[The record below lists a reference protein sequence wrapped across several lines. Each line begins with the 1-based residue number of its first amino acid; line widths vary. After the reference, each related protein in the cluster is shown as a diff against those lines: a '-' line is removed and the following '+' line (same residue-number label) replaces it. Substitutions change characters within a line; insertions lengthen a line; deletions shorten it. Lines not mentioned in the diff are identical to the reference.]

1 MLLTRAR
8 HEGADQGSITT
19 RPGIRASA
27 AAALPS
33 RSSSL
38 RDGSRRTRKPQSSLR
53 DFRASM
59 PSFRLEVFRQHT
71 LPRSSLPR
79 GSYSPGYFRTVKES
93 WSDVSELSPIQTS
106 NSEGSTTQP
115 LVAELQYWRLLAR
128 DLECHDLRLARR
140 QTQALE
146 SLQFSYRSRCRTIF
160 LMK

>member
-27 AAALPS
+27 AAVLPS

-71 LPRSSLPR
+71 LPRSSLPC

-106 NSEGSTTQP
+106 NSDGSTTQP
-115 LVAELQYWRLLAR
+115 LVAELQYWRSWRVILNV
-128 DLECHDLRLARR
+128 
-140 QTQALE
+140 
-146 SLQFSYRSRCRTIF
+146 TIF
-160 LMK
+160 DSPGAKLKRSNPFSSLTGLDAEPYF